1 MTSIYDQTTYVMLPR
16 IQAARTLKREIRNAH
31 FCSWSLGKAHAFQI
45 VADHHRR
52 SGQTQECAF
61 WRSLMRRA
69 AQDAVIE
76 AKYNLGLIKYTYE
89 GGAR

>member
-31 FCSWSLGKAHAFQI
+31 FCSWCLGKAYAYQN
-45 VADHHRR
+45 VAEHNRR
-52 SGQTQECAF
+52 IGRDKESVF
-61 WRSLMRRA
+61 WRSLMRMA
-69 AQDAVIE
+69 ARDAVRE